1 MTPADLLELISAIL
15 LADRLTNASRRL
27 GDWFTAERG
36 SADGKNGWV

>member
-1 MTPADLLELISAIL
+1 MTPADLMGLIAVIL

>member
-1 MTPADLLELISAIL
+1 MTTLFAIAAII

>member
-1 MTPADLLELISAIL
+1 MTTLSAIVAIL